1 MAFIL
6 RSSVAGPAR
15 WLDRRRLRP
24 DGITLAIIGIAV
36 LGVVNVLAREAT
48 YGPRLDW
55 DSIYYVAVARNLL
68 AGEGFTNFDGAPLM
82 HWPPIYPLLLALA
95 SLGLFDPLDVAG
107 LLNAIIF
114 GLTILVVGC
123 YLRNLLESGFL
134 VILSCS
140 ALALSVPLADLSSW
154 VLSESA
160 FILLTILALVSADK
174 FLAEGRNG
182 FLIWSAALSALA
194 WLCRYIGLAVPVALG
209 LLLLLC
215 RSSSLF
221 IRVKRIAIFSAIAG
235 TPMGLWILRNHL
247 ATGQGPGRIRQAR
260 SMAVDTSLPEI
271 LKDAQVITSGWW
283 HFDLLAIW
291 WPQGFPQ
298 ANGMAFA
305 LFIIPAI
312 MLMLCCYI
320 FMQDYLRGIARAHW
334 RSFCVFGIFALAYF
348 ITLVIAML
356 GIAWDGLVPRY
367 MTPIYVP
374 VLVVM
379 AVSADR
385 VMSYGKEYKLLGS
398 LGDLP
403 LLKSVLRRTR
413 AKSAS
418 LMSVVLLGIGTLFVA
433 GQIVPNIVEI
443 RKANSRTGGFAP
455 SPWFG
460 SDTVKWIR
468 SNPLLGPVYSNEAR
482 IVYLN
487 NAGDGPYVDLSTLRP
502 ENDIAYDS
510 EGIYAYEISDQAI
523 GREALA
529 AWLETARDGAW
540 KVWFHTSFR
549 IDQYSYGIGDMS
561 ITPGLEPV
569 AHLSDGSIFRVNRG
583 FVPSDSPLLVKLD
596 SILLGEAGEP
606 AASSSFDIWF
616 DNGTLTMFKNACV
629 ADDIRGW
636 FFWEVYPSDPADLP
650 ALFSEHGFEFEGYS
664 FTFPANGIGVDG
676 NCIAMVDLRDYEASR
691 IVIGKRGAWQT
702 ELHPQR

>member
-1 MAFIL
+1 M
-6 RSSVAGPAR
+6 
-15 WLDRRRLRP
+15 
-24 DGITLAIIGIAV
+24 
-36 LGVVNVLAREAT
+36 
-48 YGPRLDW
+48 
-55 DSIYYVAVARNLL
+55 
-68 AGEGFTNFDGAPLM
+68 
-82 HWPPIYPLLLALA
+82 WPPLFPLLLALA
-95 SLGLFDPLDVAG
+95 SLGIFDPLDVAG
-107 LLNAIIF
+107 LLNAINF

-123 YLRNLLESGFL
+123 YLRDLLESRFL

-221 IRVKRIAIFSAIAG
+221 IRVKRIAVFSAIVG

-247 ATGQGPGRIRQAR
+247 ATGQGTGRIRQAR
-260 SMAVDTSLPEI
+260 SLAVDISLPEI
-271 LKDAQVITSGWW
+271 LKDAQVTTSGWW

-291 WPQGFPQ
+291 WPQGFLQ

-305 LFIIPAI
+305 LFLIPAI

-320 FMQDYLRGIARAHW
+320 FMQDYLGGITGAHW
-334 RSFCVFGIFALAYF
+334 RSFCVFGIFVLAYL
-348 ITLVIAML
+348 ITLVIAVML
-356 GIAWDGLVPRY
+356 GSSYGGFLPRY

-374 VLVVM
+374 VVVVM

-398 LGDLP
+398 VGDLP

-418 LMSVVLLGIGTLFVA
+418 LMSVVLLGIGSLYVA

-443 RKANSRTGGFAP
+443 RKANSRTGGFAT
-455 SPWFG
+455 SAWFG
-460 SDTVKWIR
+460 SDTLEWIR

-487 NAGDGPYVDLSTLRP
+487 NAGDGPYVDLSTTRP
-502 ENDIAYDS
+502 ENLIKNLIKEHS
-510 EGIYAYEISDQAI
+510 FQETFLQAI
-523 GREALA
+523 GREAIVSWLA
-529 AWLETARDGAW
+529 SAQDGAW
-540 KVWFHTSFR
+540 VVWLHNAWR
-549 IDQYSYGIGDMS
+549 IDAYTYGIGDMS

-583 FVPSDSPLLVKLD
+583 FVPSDSPLLVKLE

-606 AASSSFDIWF
+606 AASGSFDIWF
-616 DNGTLTMFKNACV
+616 NEGRLTMFKNACV
-629 ADDIRGW
+629 GDDIRGW

-702 ELHPQR
+702 EFRPNR